1 MNFVHTFWSKPFLSN
16 RFNKYQELLPII
28 LADYAYSYSCV
39 KSHGHSIRL
48 FTDKFGA
55 EFLGFIPHDEV
66 VILDNLD
73 NENIDFAAQIK
84 FDALK
89 QMQLDEILIDGD
101 LFIRTPQVFEM
112 IDSINYDVLYSFY
125 EPVEYTLMN
134 FSKEKI
140 EYYNK
145 ILTVVN
151 NLRTE
156 FIQTYSREFSINDC
170 YWPNTSLL
178 KFSNQELK
186 DKYIEQYEY
195 HKNLLS
201 NCNFGHS
208 WPDIW
213 IEQKHLELLVSSK
226 YKGRPLIYC
235 YPSKGAD
242 LYASTVGFTHLGAGK
257 VKYQEPVLKNLFELD
272 KKLYDLLLNQIEI
285 YRQKTN
291 HFRNQF

>member
-55 EFLGFIPHDEV
+55 EFLGFIPYDEV

-101 LFIRTPQVFEM
+101 LFIRAPQVFEM

-285 YRQKTN
+285 YRQKN
-291 HFRNQF
+291 KPL

>member
-28 LADYAYSYSCV
+28 LTDYAYSCSCI

-55 EFLGFIPHDEV
+55 DFLGFIPYDEI
-66 VILDNLD
+66 VILDNLE
-73 NENIDFAAQIK
+73 NESIDFAAQIK
-84 FDALK
+84 FAALK

-101 LFIRTPQVFEM
+101 LFIRSHIVFEM

-125 EPVEYTLMN
+125 EPTEYTLMN

-145 ILTVVN
+145 ILTSVN
-151 NLRTE
+151 NLKTE

-186 DKYIEQYEY
+186 DEYIKQYDY

-201 NCNFGHS
+201 NCDFGHS

-226 YKGRPLIYC
+226 YKGRPLIYG

-242 LYASTVGFTHLGAGK
+242 LYASTIGFTHLGAGK
-257 VKYQEPVLKNLFELD
+257 VKYQEFVLKNLFELD
-272 KKLYDLLLNQIEI
+272 KKLYNSVLSQIEL
-285 YRQKTN
+285 YKQKN
-291 HFRNQF
+291 KPL